1 MMVCRRQGAMMAT
14 RSEKAESRTRGS
26 IRDALLDAASA
37 LMREQDKIDIGIVEI
52 AARAGVNHGMIRYY
66 FGDKEGM
73 LAALLD
79 RDVIRAIRQ
88 LDALFRL
95 PVTPTAR
102 MRIHL
107 EGILD

>member
-1 MMVCRRQGAMMAT
+1 MAT

-66 FGDKEGM
+66 FGDKEQLY
-73 LAALLD
+73 LAVLRSVPDAHAEKYTSGRVLGIKATAEELL
-79 RDVIRAIRQ
+79 RAY
-88 LDALFRL
+88 
-95 PVTPTAR
+95 V
-102 MRIHL
+102 
-107 EGILD
+107 E